1 MGMSK
6 LPKRKPRVLR
16 GKNIKRRTGDKA
28 QSKQIMALS
37 KQVSSLTRRS
47 YDSCATKWIRNNLS
61 VETAGGAG
69 YAYIC
74 PIPYAPCNPTGAATG
89 AAPTPFTD
97 NLSLASQPTY
107 TKQIIFG
114 ISQEAQTSN
123 EIHHTGGKIRY
134 QLINS
139 EPSLTKL
146 GLFLIR
152 PKKKLADQLIKDR
165 LLKQGSTLNPTLGFA
180 GFLNQGLDYEVHN
193 GTGGNVNT
201 MFGSQINT
209 KYWDVLYKR
218 EITMGHANA
227 TGFTANVN
235 PANTRPANNSIIATG
250 TIKLPAG
257 GVIKNSAVASQ
268 TGLRP
273 EATGWEVEYGD
284 QTNENS
290 CYLVC
295 INNGAK
301 VDGET
306 ITLGFMA
313 TDYYKVSV

>member
-1 MGMSK
+1 MGK
-6 LPKRKPRVLR
+6 PNRKYRALKR
-16 GKNIKRRTGDKA
+16 KNIKRKTGDKA

-37 KQVSSLTRRS
+37 KQVSSLTRKS
-47 YDSCATKWIRNNLS
+47 YVSVATKWIRNNLS
-61 VETAGGAG
+61 VETVAGAG
-69 YAYIC
+69 YAYVC
-74 PIPYAPCNPTGAATG
+74 PIPYAPCNPAGAATG

-97 NLSLASQPTY
+97 NLSLAAQPTF
-107 TKQIIFG
+107 TKKIIFG

-123 EIHHTGGKIRY
+123 EIWHTGGKIRY

-152 PKKKLADQLIKDR
+152 PKRKLADQLIKDR

-201 MFGSQINT
+201 MFGSQINS

-218 EITMGHANA
+218 EITMGHPNA
-227 TGFTANVN
+227 TGFTGNVN
-235 PANTRPANNSIIATG
+235 PANTNPANNSVMATG
-250 TIKLPAG
+250 SIRLPAG
-257 GVIKNSAVASQ
+257 GICKNSAVASQ
-268 TGLRP
+268 TGPRP

-284 QTNENS
+284 QTNETG

-295 INNGAK
+295 INNGAN
-301 VDGET
+301 VDNET
-306 ITLGFMA
+306 ITLGFMT
-313 TDYYKVSV
+313 TDYYKVCV